1 MGLYVSNIYLTI
13 RAKSF
18 WIKSLSAPQ
27 GIGLLIRINIKCHT
41 FVRWLVRAIEH
52 FTSKSFLETF
62 LALCLLDVVQFQD
75 QTSSKLTNKY
85 RYIELW
91 YQIRMKR

>member
-1 MGLYVSNIYLTI
+1 M
-13 RAKSF
+13 
-18 WIKSLSAPQ
+18 
-27 GIGLLIRINIKCHT
+27 
-41 FVRWLVRAIEH
+41 RWLVRAIEH

-62 LALCLLDVVQFQD
+62 LALYLLDVVQFQD